1 MFFTLQ
7 RKSVCSE
14 ERVMRVGRE
23 ILLLFDPGLTMSSA
37 SHSGPLD
44 SMTAQMGSIWS
55 RFVPEELHTTKQS
68 TENTVPDRC
77 MYGYIHRHT
86 HTHTSTTKTKALWSS
101 METYT
106 LTCVK

>member
-1 MFFTLQ
+1 
-7 RKSVCSE
+7 
-14 ERVMRVGRE
+14 MRVGRE

-68 TENTVPDRC
+68 TENTVPYRC

-86 HTHTSTTKTKALWSS
+86 HIYTHTLFSQKLNSRLWGI
-101 METYT
+101 
-106 LTCVK
+106 